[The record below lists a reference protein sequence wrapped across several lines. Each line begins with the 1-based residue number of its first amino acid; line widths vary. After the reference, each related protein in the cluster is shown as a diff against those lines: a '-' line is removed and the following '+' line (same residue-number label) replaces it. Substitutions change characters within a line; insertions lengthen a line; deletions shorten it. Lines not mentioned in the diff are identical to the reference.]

1 MGFRRQK
8 QNKKDEKFVCAC
20 ACVREQV
27 ASCSL
32 LTQED
37 QSRTY
42 ALVSEDKCNTLAHR
56 ETEHTPNALLS
67 TRFIVLSHV
76 RLHKRF

>member
-1 MGFRRQK
+1 MK
-8 QNKKDEKFVCAC
+8 SLFVRVR
-20 ACVREQV
+20 ACVSKLQV

-42 ALVSEDKCNTLAHR
+42 ALVSEDKCNTLVHR

-67 TRFIVLSHV
+67 TRFILLSHV